1 MIGMPGSGPLFAYT
15 RESANELLPELQVL
29 LPELRD
35 AYATLAGIAAT
46 TRSLAR
52 HNGGTAQPDRR
63 VAAEATVA
71 RVVAW
76 LDARRILLKDIERG
90 LVDFPAVRDGRPVLL
105 CWQLGEPAVD
115 HWHEVSEGFAGR
127 QRL

>member
-1 MIGMPGSGPLFAYT
+1 MPGSGPLFAYT
-15 RESANELLPELQVL
+15 RESANRLLPELQVL
-29 LPELRD
+29 LAELRD
-35 AYATLAGIAAT
+35 AYTTLAGIAAA

-52 HNGGTAQPDRR
+52 DNGGTAQPERR

-76 LDARRILLKDIERG
+76 LDAHGILLKDIERG
-90 LVDFPAVRDGRPVLL
+90 LIDFPAVRDGRPVLL